1 LTHVVGAEKARPDRK
16 PILSRFSSGSRSYLF
31 ICGPHNSEKIRA
43 RHGVTPAE
51 CEQVF
56 FNQPI
61 ILGDDVKHS
70 TEENRLY
77 LLGRTEARRLLFLV
91 FTVRD
96 ELIRV
101 ISARDMNKKERRV
114 YQAHEEEDSPVQE

>member
-1 LTHVVGAEKARPDRK
+1 MYIIEIYLEGDDGILILARCTGFQWD
-16 PILSRFSSGSRSYLF
+16 S
-31 ICGPHNSEKIRA
+31 HNSEEIRA

-61 ILGDDVKHS
+61 IVGDDVKHS
-70 TEENRLY
+70 TEENRSY

-91 FTVRD
+91 FTGRD

-101 ISARDMNKKERRV
+101 ISTRDI
-114 YQAHEEEDSPVQE
+114 

>member
-1 LTHVVGAEKARPDRK
+1 MIDILARCIGFQWD
-16 PILSRFSSGSRSYLF
+16 S
-31 ICGPHNSEKIRA
+31 HNSEKIRA

-61 ILGDDVKHS
+61 IVGDDVKHS
-70 TEENRLY
+70 TEENRFY

-114 YQAHEEEDSPVQE
+114 YQAHEEDSPVQE

>member
-1 LTHVVGAEKARPDRK
+1 MID
-16 PILSRFSSGSRSYLF
+16 ILAQCAGFQWDS
-31 ICGPHNSEKIRA
+31 HNSQKIRA

-61 ILGDDVKHS
+61 IVGDDVKHS
-70 TEENRLY
+70 TEENRFY
-77 LLGRTEARRLLFLV
+77 LLGRTEARRLLFLA

-114 YQAHEEEDSPVQE
+114 YQAHEKEDSPVQQ

>member
-1 LTHVVGAEKARPDRK
+1 MID
-16 PILSRFSSGSRSYLF
+16 ILAGCTGFQWGS
-31 ICGPHNSEKIRA
+31 HNSEKIRA
-43 RHGVTPAE
+43 SHGVTPAE
-51 CEQVF
+51 CEQAF

-61 ILGDDVKHS
+61 IVGDDVTHS

-77 LLGRTEARRLLFLV
+77 LLGRTEARGLLFLV